1 MGTIL
6 DLPSSDWFGDFPDH
20 LRIHI
25 IDSTRPQN
33 LSSLFGPDPKIVVWD
48 DGGVDELALQKEAWE
63 ALAYAP
69 ETNSDDESEEDED
82 LEDEEKED
90 KDGMEEEGKGR
101 EQV

>member
-69 ETNSDDESEEDED
+69 ETNSDDESEEQHPTRKHRDTVTWVKRHHACTD
-82 LEDEEKED
+82 
-90 KDGMEEEGKGR
+90 
-101 EQV
+101 